1 MAQIWRNICGVESMV
16 SDSFQDEFQKLLSI
30 LEVAKKSLKISEIE
44 QLLDKDI
51 SRRTL
56 QRRLDSLLEMGKIT
70 AKGQRSGRKYHIATQ
85 TTAIIQLSQESLAL
99 QQAVLRPLPE
109 RAHVHYN
116 RDFLYSYQPNNTYYL
131 TKEIRRQLHQA
142 GQQFNHQLAPGTY
155 VKRILH
161 RLLIDLSW
169 NSSRLEGNTYS
180 LLETERLLDY
190 GAEAEGKHAFEAQ
203 MILNHKD
210 AIEFMIAQ
218 IDTPEINRYV
228 VLNIHALLS
237 NNLLANP
244 KARGQ
249 LRKIPV
255 GVENTN
261 YHPPEIPELLNEYFQ
276 KILDTANQI
285 TDPFEQSFFLMV
297 HIPYLQAF
305 EDVNKRVSRLISNIP
320 LIKNNLSPLS
330 FIDVPKKEYVAGLLA
345 IYELNRIELLR
356 DIYVWAY
363 RCSAQHYQ
371 VEQYNLTDP
380 NLFYMKYKDRLGE
393 LIRDIVANNIRGKAI
408 ISTIEQWSDKHINK
422 NDRQQFIH
430 LTEKEISSLHE
441 GNIAV
446 YGIGFET
453 FAHWKIK

>member
-1 MAQIWRNICGVESMV
+1 MTLITYK
-16 SDSFQDEFQKLLSI
+16 DEVQKLLRI
-30 LEVAKKSLKISEIE
+30 LEAADKGLKISEIE
-44 QLLDKDI
+44 HLLDEDI

-56 QRRLDSLLEMGKIT
+56 QRRLESLLEMGKII
-70 AKGQRSGRKYHIATQ
+70 AEGQRSGRKYHRATQ
-85 TTAIIQLSQESLAL
+85 TSVISLSPESQEL
-99 QQAVLRPLPE
+99 QRAILRPLSQ

-116 RDFLYSYQPNNTYYL
+116 PDFLYSYKPNNSYYL
-131 TKEIRRQLHQA
+131 AEEIRQHLHTI
-142 GQQFNHQLAPGTY
+142 GQQFKHQLEPGTY

-210 AIEFMIAQ
+210 AIEFMVEQ
-218 IDTPEINRYV
+218 IDVPELNLYV

-249 LRKIPV
+249 LRQIPV
-255 GVENTN
+255 GVGNTN
-261 YHPPEIPELLNEYFQ
+261 YHPPEIPHLLDDYFR

-285 TDPFEQSFFLMV
+285 NDPFEQSFFIMV
-297 HIPYLQAF
+297 HMPYLQAF
-305 EDVNKRVSRLISNIP
+305 EDVNKRVSRLVSNIP

-330 FIDVPKKEYVAGLLA
+330 FIDVPKREYVAGLVA

-363 RCSAQHYQ
+363 ERSVQHYQ

-380 NLFYMKYKDRLGE
+380 NLLYMQYKDQLRD
-393 LIRDIVANNIRGKAI
+393 LILHVVKDNIRGKSI
-408 ISTIEQWSDKHINK
+408 IDTIEQWSEKHISK
-422 NDRQQFIH
+422 EDRDKFSSVVEQ
-430 LTEKEISSLHE
+430 EIASLHE

-446 YGIGFET
+446 YGIRLED
-453 FAHWKIK
+453 FAKWKIK